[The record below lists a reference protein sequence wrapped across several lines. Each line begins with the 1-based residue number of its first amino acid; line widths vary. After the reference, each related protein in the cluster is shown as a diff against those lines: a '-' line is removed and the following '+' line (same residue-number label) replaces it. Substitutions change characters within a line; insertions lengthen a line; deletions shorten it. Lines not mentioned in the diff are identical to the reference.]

1 MDEWFYTHTS
11 FIVTQVSTCI
21 VINKWMDGWMNNLNT
36 HMILTHILQLWHNN
50 QHVIIPW
57 MDEWMNEWMDGWM
70 ILHTFFQCDTK
81 NQHVI
86 VPWMDE

>member
-1 MDEWFYTHTS
+1 
-11 FIVTQVSTCI
+11 
-21 VINKWMDGWMNNLNT
+21 MDGWI
-36 HMILTHILQLWHNN
+36 ILTHILQLWHNN

-57 MDEWMNEWMDGWM
+57 MDEWMNEWMNGWM